1 MVVLRNNKLRELLS
15 QGRPTVGT
23 HILSSWPGTIEV
35 IGNSS
40 AVDYVEFTSAY
51 APYDLYALDNLG
63 MASELY
69 DMSTMIKID
78 AEPKTYLAQRAI
90 GAGFQGVLFADLR
103 TLKDVEEAVRAVR
116 AEPKGW
122 NGCSMHRL
130 EGYLMECGTE
140 KFAKYCDD
148 VVIALMIE
156 KKSLYD
162 HLEDVMNIDGVDMIQ
177 FGPCDFSMT
186 LGLPGQ
192 PSHPRVREAE
202 EKTIKMALKYNKHP
216 RAETESV
223 FMEEFERD
231 LKRYIDLGVR
241 DFCVG
246 TDVVTLHEWVKR
258 FGAYTRKALPL

>member
-1 MVVLRNNKLRELLS
+1 M
-15 QGRPTVGT
+15 GT
-23 HILSSWPGTIEV
+23 HILSSWPGTMEV
-35 IGNSS
+35 IGNSGS
-40 AVDYVEFTSAY
+40 VDYVEFTSVY

-90 GAGFQGVLFADLR
+90 GAGFQSVLFADLR
-103 TLKDVEEAVRAVR
+103 TVKEVEEAVRAVR

-122 NGCSMHRL
+122 NGCSMQRI
-130 EGYLMECGTE
+130 EGYLLECGSE

-148 VVIALMIE
+148 IVVAVMME

-162 HLEDVMNIDGVDMIQ
+162 YLEDVMNTDGVDMIQ

-186 LGLPGQ
+186 LGLWGQ
-192 PSHPRVREAE
+192 TTHPKVREAE
-202 EKTIKMALKYNKHP
+202 ERVIKMALKYDKHP
-216 RAETESV
+216 RAEVDSMDG
-223 FMEEFERD
+223 FEEAVG
-231 LKRYIDLGVR
+231 RYVELGVR

-246 TDVVTLHEWVKR
+246 TDVVTLYQWMKR
-258 FGAYTRKALPL
+258 YVGITRKALEKT